1 MTQQL
6 SVEPSLSIRM
16 DLPMRL
22 FLPPRFCMNE
32 DIVYV
37 TLLPESPVVIFDG
50 SSVPL
55 VSVSVMCGSCKGL
68 KAGPMLSQALV
79 VVSRSPYLW
88 IV

>member
-1 MTQQL
+1 MTQQVS
-6 SVEPSLSIRM
+6 SVPSLSIRM

-22 FLPPRFCMNE
+22 FLPPRFCMNA

-37 TLLPESPVVIFDG
+37 TLLLESDVPTVYE

-68 KAGPMLSQALV
+68 KTGPMLSQPLV